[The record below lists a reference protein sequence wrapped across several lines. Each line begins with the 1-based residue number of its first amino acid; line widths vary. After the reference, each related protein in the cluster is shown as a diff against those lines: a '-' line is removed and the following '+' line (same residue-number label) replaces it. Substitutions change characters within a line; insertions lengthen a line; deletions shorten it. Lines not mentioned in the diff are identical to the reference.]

1 MNITFTLTPETSG
14 VTQSGNYNISG
25 TTDGGQL
32 NGVLIANNITRA
44 QLTTGYTA
52 VDLIDTLTGGTI
64 TSTGS
69 ASGGYCTNQIYWLVG
84 GGGAP
89 AGTARVI
96 CQVIYTS
103 IVSGDVLTITNNSTN
118 GTTDEITSQNGQSV
132 YGSNR
137 CFVDTATGTTVTFQI
152 QKTFSPTDLNARDNG
167 SAELRVNLNPVD
179 SYFFNQNSSMNG
191 VLTGLI
197 NDGDL
202 VVIDI
207 QEG

>member
-25 TTDGGQL
+25 TTSGGAL
-32 NGVLIANNITRA
+32 NGVLIANNVTRA

-84 GGGAP
+84 SGGAP
-89 AGTARVI
+89 AGTTRVI
-96 CQVIYTS
+96 CQLIYTN
-103 IVSGDVLTITNNSTN
+103 IAGGDVITVSNNSTN
-118 GTTDEITSQNGQSV
+118 GTTDEITSVGGTTV

-137 CFVDTATGTTVTFQI
+137 CFVDSATGTTVTFQI
-152 QKTFSPTDLNARDNG
+152 QKTFGNGLDARDNG
-167 SAELRVNLNPVD
+167 TVELRVNLNPVD
-179 SYFFNQNSSMNG
+179 SYNFVAGGSMNG
-191 VLTGLI
+191 VLTGAI
-197 NDGDL
+197 SPGDL
-202 VVIDI
+202 VVIEI
-207 QEG
+207 MEG